1 MPWRSTSFWDAEP
14 GEVQG
19 PANSDGTVVIMIRI
33 LSLAVAV
40 LVMPAAD
47 GSAQQKKRVAILSFE
62 DVAIKSSAGAA
73 LRSTQDVGAS
83 LADVLLKELLKQGKY
98 SIIEREALDA
108 VLKEQTFSNSSRADA
123 KTAANIGRVLGVDA
137 IIIGSVTQF
146 DIAESA
152 VGVGSGSLNRITRG
166 IVGGGKRVNTRAS
179 VAMTARMVDTSTGEV
194 LTAVSGSGDSARTSV
209 AASGGYATGVDMTSA
224 SFQGSTLGEAVNR
237 AVQEVADGLN
247 EFAAQLSTTRVVY
260 AGLVADVDG
269 NTLILNV
276 GRLKGVQA
284 GDIVE
289 ITRAGRTILDPQ
301 TKKVVRTI
309 VDKIATARIT
319 EVDDSSATATLSGA
333 EPVQVGD
340 AVRRLP

>member
-1 MPWRSTSFWDAEP
+1 MS
-14 GEVQG
+14 
-19 PANSDGTVVIMIRI
+19 
-33 LSLAVAV
+33 
-40 LVMPAAD
+40 AAD

-62 DVAIKSSAGAA
+62 DVAIKSSAGAG
-73 LRSTQDVGAS
+73 LPSTQDVGAS
-83 LADVLLKELLKQGKY
+83 LADVLLKELLKEGKY

-137 IIIGSVTQF
+137 IIIGSVTRF

-166 IVGGGKRVNTRAS
+166 VVGGGKRVNTKAS
-179 VAMTARMVDTSTGEV
+179 VAMTARIVDTSTGEV

-260 AGLVADVDG
+260 TGLVADVDG

-276 GRLKGVQA
+276 GRLKGVQV
-284 GDIVE
+284 GDTVE

-301 TKKVVRTI
+301 TKNVVRTI